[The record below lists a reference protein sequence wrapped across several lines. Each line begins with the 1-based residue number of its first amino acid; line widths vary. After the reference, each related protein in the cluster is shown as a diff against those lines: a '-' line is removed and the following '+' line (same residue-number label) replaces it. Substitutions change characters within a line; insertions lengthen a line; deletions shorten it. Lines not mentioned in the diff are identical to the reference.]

1 MKRSIVIVFAMAS
14 ASLCLFP
21 QGVTSAA
28 RAFLETKEKSGI
40 EAALTWL
47 TGLDVQRDIQYLY
60 DEKDFLNIGKEMK
73 SFGYVEEAARFFQK
87 ATELIPRSSV
97 IWESLGTTHIR
108 LLHKD
113 EAIRCLQQ
121 AIDID
126 PKNGSAQEQL
136 KMIDIL
142 VEGTRFETRAKMRF
156 LPGENTGLQGS
167 YLGQRPPGLKPELFA
182 PGIVSV
188 FGSNEN
194 TVTISPDGRELYF
207 GKESG
212 IWVCRWTES
221 GWTAP
226 QNTGWPGYEMWI
238 SPETGKMYYTGYEP
252 GIWMMEQSGMIWGK
266 PQKLVSNGMFSTLTR
281 DETLYTTVIS
291 ERGKPNV
298 ARYVKKDGKYITPE
312 ILGPEINSANGF
324 DAHPNVA
331 PDASFLLF
339 DRQPPQ
345 GKGLYISFKGPDG
358 AWSPAKPLGDEFNG
372 SLSTFFPD
380 GKYMFFMKNR
390 DIYWVSA
397 KIIETFREKEQSAAE
412 LLNPEEEPFT

>member
-1 MKRSIVIVFAMAS
+1 MKRSIVVAVVMAS
-14 ASLCLFP
+14 TFISLFP
-21 QGVTSAA
+21 QERRSAA
-28 RAFLETKEKSGI
+28 KTFLETRDKSGI

-47 TGLDVQRDIQYLY
+47 AGLDVQRDHRYLY

-73 SFGYVEEAARFFQK
+73 SFGYVGEAARFFQK
-87 ATELIPRSSV
+87 ATELIPQSSV
-97 IWESLGTTHIR
+97 IWENLGTTHIR
-108 LLHKD
+108 LLNKE
-113 EAIRCLQQ
+113 EAVRCLQQ
-121 AIDID
+121 AVVIDS
-126 PKNGSAQEQL
+126 KNGNAQEQL
-136 KMIDIL
+136 KMIDTL
-142 VEGTRFETRAKMRF
+142 LENTRFETREKMRF
-156 LPGENTGLQGS
+156 RPGENTGLHGP
-167 YLGQRPPGLKPELFA
+167 YLGQRPPGLTPELFA

-188 FGSNEN
+188 YGSNEN

-212 IWVCRWTES
+212 IWVCQWTES

-238 SPETGKMYYTGYEP
+238 SPENGKMYYTGYEP
-252 GIWMMEQSGMIWGK
+252 GIWVTERSGTTWGK
-266 PQKLVSNGMFSTLTR
+266 PRKIVSNGMFSTLTR
-281 DETLYTTVIS
+281 DETLYTTVFS

-298 ARYVKKDGKYITPE
+298 GRYVMKDGKYDAPE

-345 GKGLYISFKGPDG
+345 GKGLYVSFKGSNG
-358 AWSPAKPLGDEFNG
+358 AWSPARSLGGEFNG
-372 SLSTFFPD
+372 SLSTFSPD
-380 GKYMFFMKNR
+380 GKYLFFMKNR

-397 KIIETFREKEQSAAE
+397 KIIEAFRPTERK
-412 LLNPEEEPFT
+412 